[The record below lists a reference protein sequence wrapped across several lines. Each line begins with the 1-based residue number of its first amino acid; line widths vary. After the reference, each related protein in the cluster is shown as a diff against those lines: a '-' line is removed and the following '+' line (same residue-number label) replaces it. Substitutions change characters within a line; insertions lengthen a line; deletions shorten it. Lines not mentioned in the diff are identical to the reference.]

1 MAGGHSCLTYI
12 VDDAAGQRYVLRRP
26 PLGHTLATAH
36 DVAREHKI
44 ISALA
49 GTAVPV
55 PPALGLCTDP
65 SVNEASFYIMGYVD
79 GLVLHDA
86 TAALQ
91 LTPAAR
97 RHAGEHLVEILVALH
112 AVDIDAVGLGD
123 LSKRSDYLGRQ
134 LRRWTS
140 QWEGSKTQELPGMER
155 LQAWLVANQP
165 PDAETRIVH
174 GDFRLGNCI
183 HAPDGTVLAMLDWE
197 LCTLGDPLADV
208 SYLMRSWAAPE
219 RRAPGPAD
227 PPSAGPTAS
236 RPATRWRRSTP
247 KGPGRDLDD
256 LSYWMAFNAW
266 RSACIVQGVYARY
279 INGMMG
285 GRAATRGV
293 AGFGQSVDEGMRAGL
308 AAAGLASSSG
318 GPVSAAGR
326 QRPTNSGGRFS
337 RNAFTP
343 SRWSSVRNSSDSDVL
358 THSPSCAPIGIER
371 RGAGRL

>member
-1 MAGGHSCLTYI
+1 MIDAEAPAGIQAAAVTAWFEEHINGVVAPLQFERVAGGHSCLTYI

-219 RRAPGPAD
+219 DEPRVAAD
-227 PPSAGPTAS
+227 PPSRADGFPS
-236 RPATRWRRSTP
+236 RDEMAALYAEGS
-247 KGPGRDLDD
+247 GRDLTN

-285 GRAATRGV
+285 ATSDSPEV
-293 AGFGQSVDEGMRAGL
+293 ARFGQSVAEGMRAGL
-308 AAAGLASSSG
+308 AAAGLA
-318 GPVSAAGR
+318 
-326 QRPTNSGGRFS
+326 
-337 RNAFTP
+337 
-343 SRWSSVRNSSDSDVL
+343 
-358 THSPSCAPIGIER
+358 E
-371 RGAGRL
+371 